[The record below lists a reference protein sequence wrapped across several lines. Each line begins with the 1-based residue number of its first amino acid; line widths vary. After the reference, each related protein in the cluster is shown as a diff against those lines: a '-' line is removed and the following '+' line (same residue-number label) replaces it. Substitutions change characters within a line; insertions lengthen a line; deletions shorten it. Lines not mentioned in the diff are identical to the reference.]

1 MSSFPP
7 KRWNVRYLKDMASL
21 SCEPS
26 DDNEVSMEAFMAVRP
41 SSGQEG
47 NFRFTLA
54 GPSKLPI
61 QFDVSDL
68 LKSDLFRDMTV
79 EAELDI
85 ADNIRMELNLVCSEW
100 VDIVELV
107 RSQDISIVG
116 KKREDRV
123 DEFLTSIDSLK
134 KDLMEETGRTEK
146 AGICL
151 RWVLGTVMNTEQ
163 QGGYPDGPGKIIQY
177 CTRRLEH
184 TVHYSTYFVT
194 EK

>member
-61 QFDVSDL
+61 QFDVSDV

-85 ADNIRMELNLVCSEW
+85 ADNIRMELNSVCSEW

-151 RWVLGTVMNTEQ
+151 RWVLGTVMDSREVILMAQ
-163 QGGYPDGPGKIIQY
+163 V
-177 CTRRLEH
+177 RLYS
-184 TVHYSTYFVT
+184 TVLDCLNILYSTYFVT
-194 EK
+194 EE

>member
-68 LKSDLFRDMTV
+68 LKIDLFRDMTV

-85 ADNIRMELNLVCSEW
+85 ADNIRMELNSVCSEW

-151 RWVLGTVMNTEQ
+151 RWVLGTVMDSREVILMAQVRLYSTVL
-163 QGGYPDGPGKIIQY
+163 DGLNI
-177 CTRRLEH
+177 L
-184 TVHYSTYFVT
+184 YSTYSVT

>member
-85 ADNIRMELNLVCSEW
+85 AYNIRMELNSVCSEW

-123 DEFLTSIDSLK
+123 DEFLTSIASLK

-151 RWVLGTVMNTEQ
+151 RWVLGTVMNSREVILMAQVRLYSTVL
-163 QGGYPDGPGKIIQY
+163 DGLNI
-177 CTRRLEH
+177 L
-184 TVHYSTYFVT
+184 YSTYSVT

>member
-26 DDNEVSMEAFMAVRP
+26 DDNEVSMEVFMAVRP

-61 QFDVSDL
+61 QFDVSDM

-100 VDIVELV
+100 VDKVELV

-151 RWVLGTVMNTEQ
+151 RWVLGTVMDSREVILMAQVRLYSTVL
-163 QGGYPDGPGKIIQY
+163 DGLNI
-177 CTRRLEH
+177 L
-184 TVHYSTYFVT
+184 YSTYSVT

>member
-7 KRWNVRYLKDMASL
+7 KRWNVRYLKDMAPL

-85 ADNIRMELNLVCSEW
+85 ADNIRMELNSVCSEW

-116 KKREDRV
+116 KKREDRG

-151 RWVLGTVMNTEQ
+151 RWVLGTVMNSREVILMAQVRLYSTVL
-163 QGGYPDGPGKIIQY
+163 DGLNI
-177 CTRRLEH
+177 L
-184 TVHYSTYFVT
+184 YSTYSVT

>member
-85 ADNIRMELNLVCSEW
+85 ADNIRMELNSVCSEW

-151 RWVLGTVMNTEQ
+151 RWVLGTVMNSREVILMAQVRLYSTVL
-163 QGGYPDGPGKIIQY
+163 DGLNI
-177 CTRRLEH
+177 L
-184 TVHYSTYFVT
+184 YSTYSVT

>member
-61 QFDVSDL
+61 QFDVSDM

-151 RWVLGTVMNTEQ
+151 RWVLGTVMNSREVILMAQVRLYSTVL
-163 QGGYPDGPGKIIQY
+163 DGLNILY
-177 CTRRLEH
+177 T
-184 TVHYSTYFVT
+184 TVHIS
-194 EK
+194 

>member
-61 QFDVSDL
+61 QFDVSDV

-85 ADNIRMELNLVCSEW
+85 ADNIRMELNSVCSEW

-123 DEFLTSIDSLK
+123 DEFHRQPEEGPDGGDRQNREGG
-134 KDLMEETGRTEK
+134 DLPEMGP
-146 AGICL
+146 G
-151 RWVLGTVMNTEQ
+151 NSHEQ

-177 CTRRLEH
+177 CTRRLEL
-184 TVHYSTYFVT
+184 TVQYIFRNRKITA
-194 EK
+194 

>member
-7 KRWNVRYLKDMASL
+7 KRWNVRYLKDMTSL

-61 QFDVSDL
+61 QFDVSDV

-85 ADNIRMELNLVCSEW
+85 ADNIRMELNSVCSEW

-151 RWVLGTVMNTEQ
+151 RWVLGTVMDSREVILMAQVRLYSTVL
-163 QGGYPDGPGKIIQY
+163 DGLNI
-177 CTRRLEH
+177 L
-184 TVHYSTYFVT
+184 YSTYSVT

>member
-61 QFDVSDL
+61 QFDVSDV

-85 ADNIRMELNLVCSEW
+85 ADNIRMELNSVCSEW

-151 RWVLGTVMNTEQ
+151 RWVLGTVMNSREVILMAQVRLYSTVL
-163 QGGYPDGPGKIIQY
+163 DG
-177 CTRRLEH
+177 LNLL
-184 TVHYSTYFVT
+184 YSTYSVT

>member
-26 DDNEVSMEAFMAVRP
+26 DDNEVSMEVFMAVRP

-61 QFDVSDL
+61 QFDVSDV

-151 RWVLGTVMNTEQ
+151 RWVLGTVMDSREVILMAQVRLYSTVL
-163 QGGYPDGPGKIIQY
+163 DGLNI
-177 CTRRLEH
+177 L
-184 TVHYSTYFVT
+184 YSTYSVT

>member
-85 ADNIRMELNLVCSEW
+85 ADNIRMELNSVCSEW

-107 RSQDISIVG
+107 RSPDISIVG

-151 RWVLGTVMNTEQ
+151 RWVLGTVMDSREVILMAQVRLYSTVL
-163 QGGYPDGPGKIIQY
+163 DGLNI
-177 CTRRLEH
+177 L
-184 TVHYSTYFVT
+184 YSTYSVT

>member
-61 QFDVSDL
+61 QFDVSDM

-107 RSQDISIVG
+107 RSQNISIVG

-123 DEFLTSIDSLK
+123 NEFLTSIDSLK

-151 RWVLGTVMNTEQ
+151 RWVLGTVMNSREVILMAQVRLYSTVL
-163 QGGYPDGPGKIIQY
+163 DG
-177 CTRRLEH
+177 LNLL
-184 TVHYSTYFVT
+184 YSTYSVT

>member
-26 DDNEVSMEAFMAVRP
+26 DDNEVSIEVFMAVRP

-61 QFDVSDL
+61 QFDVSDM

-151 RWVLGTVMNTEQ
+151 RWVLGTVMDSREVILMAQ
-163 QGGYPDGPGKIIQY
+163 V
-177 CTRRLEH
+177 RLYS
-184 TVHYSTYFVT
+184 TVLDCLNILYSTYFVT
-194 EK
+194 EE

>member
-85 ADNIRMELNLVCSEW
+85 ADNIRMELNSVCSEW

-116 KKREDRV
+116 KKREDRG

-151 RWVLGTVMNTEQ
+151 RWVLGTVMDSREVILMAQ
-163 QGGYPDGPGKIIQY
+163 V
-177 CTRRLEH
+177 RLYS
-184 TVHYSTYFVT
+184 TVLDCLNILYSTYFVT
-194 EK
+194 EE

>member
-26 DDNEVSMEAFMAVRP
+26 DDNEVSMEVFMAVRP

-85 ADNIRMELNLVCSEW
+85 ADNIRMELNSVCSEW

-151 RWVLGTVMNTEQ
+151 RWVLGTVMNSREVILMAQ
-163 QGGYPDGPGKIIQY
+163 V
-177 CTRRLEH
+177 RLYS
-184 TVHYSTYFVT
+184 TVLDCLNTLYSTYFVT
-194 EK
+194 EE

>member
-85 ADNIRMELNLVCSEW
+85 ADNIRMELNSVCSEW

-151 RWVLGTVMNTEQ
+151 RWVLGTVMDSREVILMAQVRLYSTVL
-163 QGGYPDGPGKIIQY
+163 DGLNI
-177 CTRRLEH
+177 L
-184 TVHYSTYFVT
+184 YSTYSVT